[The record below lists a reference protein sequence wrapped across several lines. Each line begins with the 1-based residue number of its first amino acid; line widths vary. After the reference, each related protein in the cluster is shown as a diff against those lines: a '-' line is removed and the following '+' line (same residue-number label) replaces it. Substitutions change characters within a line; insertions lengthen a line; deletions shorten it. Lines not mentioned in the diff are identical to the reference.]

1 MNYSSQAL
9 LNDAIKAF
17 QNGNFDRADSILK
30 QIIRTDSKNL
40 PALQILGLIQASKGN
55 YQEAIHFLSKTVKI
69 DPNNASIHYNLAK
82 ALMDS
87 GDYHKSIP
95 HHQKAADLTPHN
107 PSIWLNYGKA
117 TTCIGEH
124 ELALTFFNKAFQ
136 LNPHHAETLSNKSS
150 VLFELK
156 RYAEALESVQQAL
169 ELNPQLAEAW
179 LLKGI
184 VLKELKR
191 YEESLTD
198 FDKAFQLNPSYEKTL
213 LNKSSTLFELN
224 RYAEALECAQQ
235 AVELNLQL
243 AEAWLL
249 KGIVLKELKRYEEAL
264 TDFDKALILK
274 KDYAEAHFNKG
285 HALQELKRLSE
296 AITQYHQ
303 AIKFKEGYAE
313 AYSNLGSAL
322 YELKQYKEAL
332 EYFDK
337 ALSLLPDDA
346 ETYFNKACAL
356 YSLKQY
362 SEALAAYDKAIEL
375 KPDHYDSLWNKSIY
389 LLLHGDFDHG
399 WKLYEARWKRKGA
412 DPIPHQTIPELRHLN
427 QVGDKKVL
435 VWHEQ
440 GFGDVIQFSRYVPM
454 LIALGVNVTFQVQK
468 PLVNLFK
475 GQFSCVLTSDLSE
488 NEIFDFQVPLLSLP
502 KLFNTTLDSIPSIPD
517 IHISTEK
524 INEWRAR
531 LHLSQTKI
539 NVGLAVSGNPKL
551 KSFLDNLIP
560 LSAFTPLL
568 NKCKF
573 FLIQKGMV
581 ESDYQ
586 FLHDH
591 PEFTYLGADIE
602 DFSDTAAIMNAMEI
616 VISVDTAIIHLAGS
630 LRKQSFLLLQEY
642 PEWRWLMDRS
652 DSPWYPSLQ
661 ILRQKTLGN
670 WNEVINCLNS
680 KIGNP
685 N

>member
-9 LNDAIKAF
+9 LNEAIKAF

-40 PALQILGLIQASKGN
+40 AALQILGLIQASKGN
-55 YQEAIHFLSKTVKI
+55 YPEAIHFLSKAVKI

-87 GDYHKSIP
+87 GDHHKSIP

-107 PSIWLNYGKA
+107 PAIWLNYGKA
-117 TTCIGEH
+117 VTFLGQN
-124 ELALTFFNKAFQ
+124 ELALTCFNKALE
-136 LNPHHAETLSNKSS
+136 LNPNYAETLSNKSS
-150 VLFELK
+150 ALFELK
-156 RYAEALESVQQAL
+156 RYEEALVCAQQAL
-169 ELNPQLAEAW
+169 ELNPQLAE
-179 LLKGI
+179 
-184 VLKELKR
+184 
-191 YEESLTD
+191 S
-198 FDKAFQLNPSYEKTL
+198 
-213 LNKSSTLFELN
+213 
-224 RYAEALECAQQ
+224 
-235 AVELNLQL
+235 
-243 AEAWLL
+243 WLL

-322 YELKQYKEAL
+322 YELKQFKEAL

-337 ALSLLPDDA
+337 ALPLLPGHA

-356 YSLKQY
+356 DSLKQY
-362 SEALAAYDKAIEL
+362 AEALAAYDKAIEL
-375 KPDHYDSLWNKSIY
+375 KPDHHDALWNKSIH
-389 LLLHGDFDHG
+389 LLLHGNLDLG
-399 WKLYEARWKRKGA
+399 WKLYEARWKRRGA

-454 LIALGVNVTFQVQK
+454 LIALSANVTFQVQK

-517 IHISTEK
+517 IHISTAK

-661 ILRQKTLGN
+661 ILRQKTLGD
-670 WNEVINCLNS
+670 WEGVINCLQS
-680 KIGNP
+680 KIGIP

>member
-9 LNDAIKAF
+9 LNEAIKAF

-40 PALQILGLIQASKGN
+40 AALQILGLIQASKGN
-55 YQEAIHFLSKTVKI
+55 YPEAIHFLSKAVKI

-87 GDYHKSIP
+87 GDHHKSIP

-107 PSIWLNYGKA
+107 PAIWLNYGKA
-117 TTCIGEH
+117 VTFLGQN
-124 ELALTFFNKAFQ
+124 ELALTCFNKALE
-136 LNPHHAETLSNKSS
+136 LNPNYAETLSNKSS
-150 VLFELK
+150 ALFELK
-156 RYAEALESVQQAL
+156 RYEEALECAQQAL
-169 ELNPQLAEAW
+169 ELNPQLAE
-179 LLKGI
+179 
-184 VLKELKR
+184 
-191 YEESLTD
+191 S
-198 FDKAFQLNPSYEKTL
+198 
-213 LNKSSTLFELN
+213 
-224 RYAEALECAQQ
+224 
-235 AVELNLQL
+235 
-243 AEAWLL
+243 WLL

-322 YELKQYKEAL
+322 YELKQFKEAL

-337 ALSLLPDDA
+337 ALPLLPGHA

-356 YSLKQY
+356 DSLKQY
-362 SEALAAYDKAIEL
+362 AEALAAYDKAIEL
-375 KPDHYDSLWNKSIY
+375 KPDHHDALWNKSIH
-389 LLLHGDFDHG
+389 LLLHGNLDLG
-399 WKLYEARWKRKGA
+399 WKLYEARWKRRGA

-454 LIALGVNVTFQVQK
+454 LIALGANVTFQVQK

-642 PEWRWLMDRS
+642 PEWRWLIDRS
-652 DSPWYPSLQ
+652 DSPWYPSIQ
-661 ILRQKTLGN
+661 ILRQKTLGD
-670 WNEVINCLNS
+670 WEGVINCLQS
-680 KIGNP
+680 KIGIP